1 MLQLAAIRGLV
12 EMKPVTVGVVNTLK
26 ATLESTTLFCR
37 VRMEAALALASTAGT
52 EYNGAPPPH
61 GPKPG
66 RVLRYCGGVGLR
78 V

>member
-52 EYNGAPPPH
+52 EYNGAPPPPPT
-61 GPKPG
+61 GLSPVG
-66 RVLRYCGGVGLR
+66 YCDTVE